1 VKSQFNVSVDQDAVE
16 RARMYLQGM
25 PGGLQKA
32 FSLAANR
39 AIDRGKTAAAKAVT
53 QDYTIRSS
61 DVKRTFR
68 IQKFTPNSA
77 TGEIVSKGRRIPLMK
92 FRHRPAGVAETTGSG
107 QRQIRVEAQRGK
119 PKVLPRGFKHKG
131 QIFTRVGPGRY
142 PIVHLKEIS
151 VPEMLSEDGRHEMV
165 EQVIAETLSERLDHE
180 TKRLMEKKRSG

>member
-1 VKSQFNVSVDQDAVE
+1 MKSQFNVSVDQDAVE

-68 IQKFTPNSA
+68 IQKAPPIGA
-77 TGEIVSKGRRIPLMK
+77 
-92 FRHRPAGVAETTGSG
+92 AG
-107 QRQIRVEAQRGK
+107 
-119 PKVLPRGFKHKG
+119 
-131 QIFTRVGPGRY
+131 
-142 PIVHLKEIS
+142 
-151 VPEMLSEDGRHEMV
+151 
-165 EQVIAETLSERLDHE
+165 
-180 TKRLMEKKRSG
+180 